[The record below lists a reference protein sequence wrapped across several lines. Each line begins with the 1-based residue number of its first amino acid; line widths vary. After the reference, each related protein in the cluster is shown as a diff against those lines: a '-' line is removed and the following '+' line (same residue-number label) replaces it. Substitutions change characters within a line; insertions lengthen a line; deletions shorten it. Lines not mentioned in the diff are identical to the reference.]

1 MKHSL
6 ALNLSRLR
14 DSLAAQ
20 TLPGIYPLKA
30 SVTERVNEIQRE
42 NVLLARAYYALI
54 FAVYFDNG
62 STMKHSELVEHVLL
76 SAGHEPII
84 PEPLLAQVVVKTL
97 KLMSAQPKAFA
108 QALTQAKLSSG
119 VFAFLTFPA
128 MFGYFTSVEGCE
140 QAGQLLMDL
149 VSRDVSD
156 DLLHHLCL
164 SFLFS
169 CFSFTDALWV
179 NVSER
184 LWDVGPVR
192 DETIYRALGKA
203 INDCLPLVSG
213 PVRALIHALLNGRP
227 QLLKRVFVD
236 GFLKMSLTNWLGFSE
251 HGAVFSSGAQVL
263 GYLDR
268 IGSDP
273 TALFL
278 TSLLAMD
285 VGLVPVLPSFIV
297 LADLPCELLV
307 FSRYDLEVMV
317 ETFEPNAS
325 QIPTFE
331 MLRDEVSSVHDD
343 RLAAMGFTFF
353 APLSRDRGRVYPSL
367 FQIPNIPE
375 TPVAGE
381 PTHLFEEVAKLH
393 QAAVEQELVITRQHE
408 YSVALSLQ
416 KTLVRLRSAYFE
428 EYITREVT
436 RTVRQFKGNIKD
448 TIMEILLE
456 SSDKRLVLPAFIA
469 IINKFHPADF
479 QIPTHI
485 NNRFISIQKA
495 KDQPDWSAV
504 CMTTHATYI
513 LRLIPILHRRRN
525 LPVGQLFKIISFI
538 MSHIHTFCDYV
549 SSKLACEIKVVDVCR
564 DVLLASQSDHLI
576 DAFLFFEKIVF
587 REEPFLKNLS
597 FRRTSEWNTFFQIMW
612 SLIAQDDS
620 LLQECLQL
628 TVSLPA
634 KARRTVSHELPH
646 YP

>member
-1 MKHSL
+1 M
-6 ALNLSRLR
+6 LNLSRLR

-30 SVTERVNEIQRE
+30 SVTAKVTEIQRE

-62 STMKHSELVEHVLL
+62 STIKHSELVQHVLV
-76 SAGHEPII
+76 SPGHEPII

-97 KLMSAQPKAFA
+97 KQMSTNPKVFA
-108 QALTQAKLSSG
+108 QALTQSKLSNG

-140 QAGQLLMDL
+140 QAGRLLLDL
-149 VSRDVSD
+149 VSCDVSD

-164 SFLFS
+164 SFFFS

-192 DETIYRALGKA
+192 DETIHRALAKA

-213 PVRALIHALLNGRP
+213 PVRALARELVNERP
-227 QLLKRVFVD
+227 RLLKRVFVD

-251 HGAVFSSGAQVL
+251 YGAVFSSGAQVL

-268 IGSDP
+268 VAADP

-278 TSLLAMD
+278 TSLLAMN
-285 VGLVPVLPSFIV
+285 VGVVPVIPSFIG

-307 FSRYDLEVMV
+307 FSRCDLEAMV
-317 ETFEPNAS
+317 ETFESNAS
-325 QIPTFE
+325 QIPTFD
-331 MLRDEVSSVHDD
+331 MLKDEVGSISEEK
-343 RLAAMGFTFF
+343 LAALGFTFF
-353 APLSRDRGRVYPSL
+353 APLSRDKGKGYPSL
-367 FQIPNIPE
+367 FQIPE
-375 TPVAGE
+375 APVVSD
-381 PTHLFEEVAKLH
+381 PTRLFEEVIKLH
-393 QAAVEQELVITRQHE
+393 QAAIEQELVITRQYE
-408 YSVALSLQ
+408 YSVAFNLQ
-416 KTLVRLRSAYFE
+416 KTLIRLRSAYFE

-436 RTVRQFKGNIKD
+436 RTVRQLKGNIKD
-448 TIMEILLE
+448 TIIEILLD
-456 SSDKRLVLPAFIA
+456 SSDKRRLVLPTFIA

-495 KDQPDWSAV
+495 NDQPDWGAV
-504 CMTTHATYI
+504 CMTTHATHI

-538 MSHIHTFCDYV
+538 MSHIYTFCDYV
-549 SSKLACEIKVVDVCR
+549 SSKLSCEIKVVDVCR